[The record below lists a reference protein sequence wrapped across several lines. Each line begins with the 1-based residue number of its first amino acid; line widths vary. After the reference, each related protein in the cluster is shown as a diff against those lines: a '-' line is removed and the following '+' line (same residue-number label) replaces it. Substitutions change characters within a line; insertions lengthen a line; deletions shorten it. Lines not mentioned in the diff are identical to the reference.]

1 MDIGYGVGVDVAKD
15 CKHDFRGFYSDR
27 YYTWTEGELEDCF
40 KKIKEKYNYVPDSED
55 KKLLVDYALDIINVK
70 KYIKQG
76 FSNEEISNEIK
87 LSVEDI
93 RKIRYE
99 EVTIHVYFR
108 EQVVVEVRLEKYIKL
123 VLENKLNLTKEQL
136 FHVTSPFLTL
146 KDIEELEKLKIAPNS
161 NNAIKRYAEDLMVD
175 WLQPLYFYEYDCDPK
190 IIDMEKVDIIR
201 NIAYRHQIY
210 MP

>member
-1 MDIGYGVGVDVAKD
+1 M
-15 CKHDFRGFYSDR
+15 
-27 YYTWTEGELEDCF
+27 
-40 KKIKEKYNYVPDSED
+40 
-55 KKLLVDYALDIINVK
+55 DYALDIINVK

-108 EQVVVEVRLEKYIKL
+108 ERVVVEVRLEKYIKL

-201 NIAYRHQIY
+201 KIAYRHQIY

>member
-1 MDIGYGVGVDVAKD
+1 M
-15 CKHDFRGFYSDR
+15 
-27 YYTWTEGELEDCF
+27 
-40 KKIKEKYNYVPDSED
+40 
-55 KKLLVDYALDIINVK
+55 
-70 KYIKQG
+70 
-76 FSNEEISNEIK
+76 
-87 LSVEDI
+87 
-93 RKIRYE
+93 
-99 EVTIHVYFR
+99 
-108 EQVVVEVRLEKYIKL
+108 
-123 VLENKLNLTKEQL
+123 TKEQL

-201 NIAYRHQIY
+201 KIAYRHQIY